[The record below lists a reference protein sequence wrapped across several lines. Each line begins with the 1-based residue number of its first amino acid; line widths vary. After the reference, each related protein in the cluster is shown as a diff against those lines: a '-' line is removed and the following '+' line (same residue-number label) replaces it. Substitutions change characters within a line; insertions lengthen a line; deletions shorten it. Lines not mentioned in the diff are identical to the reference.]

1 MMTKNG
7 GNDLQLVLKGEKER
21 ALQEAKECLEM
32 IQAEQHF
39 VLDGFNLLGVVA
51 SPSSRHSNSTHSG
64 NGNGSMHASSR
75 HATTTDETN
84 ATATATANGYA
95 GTPTP
100 TSSNGVP
107 PLATPATTATATTTA
122 TSATTEA
129 SYFTEAAHSIEYTLL
144 QVTEQIENLNLFLE
158 ELSRH
163 YLGDDGGESLFLEY
177 YYQEQQEEPP
187 RPIPTELANLQLTTL
202 QLYLEECGVLAH
214 TFSTT
219 NPVTIPANQEEEN
232 EEDTKDDDHHPKRN
246 GDASHQSHLNMVS
259 SLTMEAN
266 DSFEDS
272 QDLSKLPPVFAN
284 PDFDLTDPT
293 TFLQLLVGSESLPS
307 SLTATTT
314 KSPKPNAK
322 PNAKPKPNSLY
333 QPTSELFPLIHQDAF
348 ASSLDNVE
356 LALQDQVRQKA
367 GVFFQE
373 TVRFRQLQVAIV
385 ALLEQVQELRTFYR
399 QLKHSY
405 AHVADNIDACDY
417 QRQQL
422 ERLYTLL
429 EAANELVRCKSSISG
444 LVSAN
449 DPLGAA
455 EQIHYGRKLLKGEA
469 NNNNNGTDK
478 DKEHSIELQQLVA
491 LQTCDDQF
499 TQYETLVV
507 QNLSEELVELFL
519 NWKPQPSNS
528 SGVGSDSMVQDMVS
542 ALLLCQALP
551 TTGQLYIRRLQQL
564 IRMTVRTTIA
574 EFVEQQQ
581 GGVTGMTQ
589 LAFSNCLDLL
599 LYELTTI
606 LLTAHTVDQFCV
618 AQEIFSKE
626 ASSSSS
632 ASSPPKPNATSKSSS
647 PPKLKDRTQPRWT
660 WEAVTS
666 AADLALKSIAE
677 LLRLRKEAHSLLKLD
692 EMKELW
698 DTCLNFTLKI
708 EEVSDS
714 RATGLRSTL
723 VGQAKAFLDRTHES
737 NMSALMAALDLE
749 RWTQCEVSSI
759 VDAMWDGW
767 STLLDKKRMVFLTW
781 LHIHSISADIFGA
794 TGGFDEDLYRSSD
807 FTALTQTPD
816 PGWQSGTKQ
825 Q

>member
-1 MMTKNG
+1 MMTLNNSGDPDTSPDTSISMSALNLKRV
-7 GNDLQLVLKGEKER
+7 LQGEKER
-21 ALQEAKECLEM
+21 ALQEAKECLET

-51 SPSSRHSNSTHSG
+51 SPRHGMVNSNSNSSSMHASRHATPADEANTNANTNTNTNAATPTSSASTSNG
-64 NGNGSMHASSR
+64 NGNGA
-75 HATTTDETN
+75 
-84 ATATATANGYA
+84 
-95 GTPTP
+95 P
-100 TSSNGVP
+100 V
-107 PLATPATTATATTTA
+107 ATATTT
-122 TSATTEA
+122 TNATTTTDA

-158 ELSRH
+158 QLSRH

-177 YYQEQQEEPP
+177 YYQEQQEEAP

-219 NPVTIPANQEEEN
+219 NPITIIAN
-232 EEDTKDDDHHPKRN
+232 DKDKDKDEANHHDHDPHHQRN
-246 GDASHQSHLNMVS
+246 GDH
-259 SLTMEAN
+259 TMMESNN

-284 PDFDLTDPT
+284 PDFELSDPT
-293 TFLQLLVGSESLPS
+293 TFVQLLVGSESS
-307 SLTATTT
+307 STLTTTTTAT
-314 KSPKPNAK
+314 KSTNNTSKQQQQQQQQ
-322 PNAKPKPNSLY
+322 PNSLY
-333 QPTSELFPLIHQDAF
+333 QPTSELVPLIHQDAF

-385 ALLEQVQELRTFYR
+385 ALLEQVQQLRTFYR

-405 AHVADNIDACDY
+405 AHVADNIDAGDY

-455 EQIHYGRKLLKGEA
+455 EQIHYGRKLLKGET
-469 NNNNNGTDK
+469 NNNNINNGTDAYAHTTDT
-478 DKEHSIELQQLVA
+478 DKEQNIELQQLVA

-519 NWKPQPSNS
+519 NWRPQSANS
-528 SGVGSDSMVQDMVS
+528 TGRAGGVGGVGSDSMVQDMVQ
-542 ALLLCQALP
+542 ALVLCQALP

-589 LAFSNCLDLL
+589 LAFSNCLEMLL
-599 LYELTTI
+599 EELQTI
-606 LLTAHTVDQFCV
+606 LQTARTVDEFCV
-618 AQEIFSKE
+618 AQEIFPKE
-626 ASSSSS
+626 TSSSS
-632 ASSPPKPNATSKSSS
+632 ASTSSS
-647 PPKLKDRTQPRWT
+647 PPKSTSNSSSPPKPKDRTQPRWT

-698 DTCLNFTLKI
+698 DTCLNFTLRI
-708 EEVSDS
+708 EDVSDS
-714 RATGLRSTL
+714 RAVGLRSTL

-749 RWTQCEVSSI
+749 RWTQCEVSN
-759 VDAMWDGW
+759 
-767 STLLDKKRMVFLTW
+767 RC
-781 LHIHSISADIFGA
+781 
-794 TGGFDEDLYRSSD
+794 
-807 FTALTQTPD
+807 
-816 PGWQSGTKQ
+816 GTTNGRV
-825 Q
+825 